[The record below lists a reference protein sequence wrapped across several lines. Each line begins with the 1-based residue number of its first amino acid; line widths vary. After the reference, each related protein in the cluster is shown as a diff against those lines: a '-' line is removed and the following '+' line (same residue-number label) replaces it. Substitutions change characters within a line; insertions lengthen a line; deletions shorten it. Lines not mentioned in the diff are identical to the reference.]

1 VKPAILPIY
10 LAHMQTEE
18 LELLPLAESLLC
30 SARLNPCS
38 QLMLVVCTI
47 DILLRIV

>member
-18 LELLPLAESLLC
+18 LELLPLAESLLRGTR
-30 SARLNPCS
+30 SNPSS